1 MSNVFNLLYNGSG
14 GRMFKSNS
22 LVLCDYSIKEKLL
35 KENKS
40 LSDTKYMTVREFI
53 KSYTFSYDEKSIAYL
68 MNKYNIDYSIAI
80 EYLENLYYIDFNST
94 NDKMKLLKEIK
105 EDLINNNLLIFN
117 TGFKN
122 YIENKNIIVYNHTL
136 TKYEKHILSNINYE
150 KINNYNNDFK
160 HTIYEFSNIY
170 EEIDYIARS
179 ISKLISDGVSI
190 DKIKLC
196 NLSNDNINLVK
207 RIFDLYNLKINKN
220 INIPIISTKIGK
232 DFYSNLSSGVEQ
244 AIDCIDGY
252 KGTDIYNQIISI
264 CNKYVWCRDEVLN
277 KLIKYDLEHTYIKQE
292 HFTNEIEVIDIYPT
306 DDYVFMLSF
315 NEGVIPKTYKDVD
328 YINDSI
334 KPDYVDNTNDLNKY
348 EKDKVINFIKNTKSL
363 VITYS
368 LNNKSGTIY
377 PSSLIDDLNLTVEKK
392 SIDYKDSYSSL
403 YDKILYSNLVDN
415 YIKFKEKS
423 DNLVLFNSNY
433 EIPYNTYSHK
443 FTGVSK
449 EKINNYINSLDKFNL
464 SYSSMDNY
472 NRCGFRFYVE
482 KILNIKKES
491 NEFNKLIGNIY
502 HYILEN
508 ALKGSID
515 VEKLVYDYLSD
526 MELKNS
532 EKFFIDKIIKN
543 SKILLEEVK
552 NEHSKTKLKNI
563 ETEKKINVPIKNNI
577 SFIGFIDKIIYDSEV
592 AAIIDYKTY
601 IKSLDLNYIESGI
614 GMQLPIYM
622 YLAKK
627 SLGNIRFAGIYLQNI
642 TFKNDTKENII
653 DSLKLQGLTN
663 MDKDVVEKLDPY
675 YAVNS
680 FIKGVKVKNDGEFSA
695 NSLKKMLTD
704 SDIDNLINIT
714 EDKINE
720 TINNILEAKFDINP
734 KYNEKPIGCDFCAF
748 SDICYKKQYD
758 YVDIIRSKE
767 FGGDS
772 DE

>member
-1 MSNVFNLLYNGSG
+1 
-14 GRMFKSNS
+14 MFKSNS

-40 LSDTKYMTVREFI
+40 LSDTKYMTVLEFI

-68 MNKYNIDYSIAI
+68 MKKYNIDYSIAI
-80 EYLENLYYIDFNST
+80 EYLDNLYYIDFNST

-105 EDLINNNLLIFN
+105 EDLIDNNLLIFN
-117 TGFKN
+117 ASFKN

-150 KINNYNNDFK
+150 EIDDYNNDFK
-160 HTIYEFSNIY
+160 HNAYEFSNIY

-179 ISKLISDGVSI
+179 ISKLINDGISI

-232 DFYSNLSSGVEQ
+232 AFYSNLSSGVEK
-244 AIDCIDGY
+244 AIDYIDEY
-252 KGTDIYNQIISI
+252 KGTDIYNQIINI
-264 CNKYVWCRDEVLN
+264 CNKYVWCCDEVLN

-292 HFTNEIEVIDIYPT
+292 HFTNEIEVIDLDPS

-315 NEGVIPKTYKDVD
+315 NEGIIPKTYKDVD

-334 KPDYVDNTNDLNKY
+334 KPNYVDNTNDLNKY
-348 EKDKVINFIKNTKSL
+348 EKNRVINFIKNTKNL

-368 LNNKSGTIY
+368 LNNKNGTIY

-392 SIDYKDSYSSL
+392 NIGYKDSYSSL

-433 EIPYNTYSHK
+433 DIPYNTYSHK

-508 ALKGSID
+508 ALKEDID
-515 VEKLVYDYLSD
+515 VGKLVYDYLTD
-526 MELKNS
+526 INLKSS

-543 SKILLEEVK
+543 SKILLEEVR

-563 ETEKKINVPIKNNI
+563 ETEKKIKVPIKNNI

-720 TINNILEAKFDINP
+720 TIDNILEAKFDINP

-748 SDICYKKQYD
+748 SDICYKKPYD
-758 YVDIIRSKE
+758 YVDIARSKE

>member
-1 MSNVFNLLYNGSG
+1 
-14 GRMFKSNS
+14 MFKSNS

-40 LSDTKYMTVREFI
+40 LSDTKYMTVLEFI

-68 MNKYNIDYSIAI
+68 MKKYNIDYSIAI
-80 EYLENLYYIDFNST
+80 EYLDNLYYIDFNST

-105 EDLINNNLLIFN
+105 EDLIDNNLLIFN
-117 TGFKN
+117 ASFKN

-150 KINNYNNDFK
+150 EIDDYNNDFK
-160 HTIYEFSNIY
+160 HNAYEFSNIY

-179 ISKLISDGVSI
+179 ISKLINDGISI

-196 NLSNDNINLVK
+196 NLSNDNINIVK

-232 DFYSNLSSGVEQ
+232 AFYSNLSSGVEK
-244 AIDCIDGY
+244 AIDYIDEY
-252 KGTDIYNQIISI
+252 KGTDIYNQIINI
-264 CNKYVWCRDEVLN
+264 CNKYVWCCDEVLN

-292 HFTNEIEVIDIYPT
+292 HFTNEIEVIDLDPS

-315 NEGVIPKTYKDVD
+315 NEGIIPKTYKDVD

-334 KPDYVDNTNDLNKY
+334 KPNYVDNTNDLNKY
-348 EKDKVINFIKNTKSL
+348 EKNRVINFIKNTKNL

-368 LNNKSGTIY
+368 LNNKNGTIY

-392 SIDYKDSYSSL
+392 NIGYKDSYSSL

-433 EIPYNTYSHK
+433 DIPYNTYSHK

-508 ALKGSID
+508 ALKEDID
-515 VEKLVYDYLSD
+515 VGKLVYDYLTD
-526 MELKNS
+526 INLKSS

-543 SKILLEEVK
+543 SKILLEEVR

-563 ETEKKINVPIKNNI
+563 ETEKKIKVPIKNNI

-720 TINNILEAKFDINP
+720 TIDNILEAKFDINP

-748 SDICYKKQYD
+748 SDICYKKPYD
-758 YVDIIRSKE
+758 YVDIARSKE

>member
-1 MSNVFNLLYNGSG
+1 
-14 GRMFKSNS
+14 MFKSNS

-53 KSYTFSYDEKSIAYL
+53 NSYTFSYDEKSIAYL
-68 MNKYNIDYSIAI
+68 MKKYNIDYSIAI
-80 EYLENLYYIDFNST
+80 EYLDNLYYIDFNST

-150 KINNYNNDFK
+150 EIDDYNNDFK

-232 DFYSNLSSGVEQ
+232 NFYSNLSSGVEK
-244 AIDCIDGY
+244 AIDYIDEY
-252 KGTDIYNQIISI
+252 KGTDIYNQIINI
-264 CNKYVWCRDEVLN
+264 CNKYVWCCDEVLN

-292 HFTNEIEVIDIYPT
+292 HFTNEIEVIDLDPT

-315 NEGVIPKTYKDVD
+315 NEGIIPKTYKDVD

-334 KPDYVDNTNDLNKY
+334 KPNYVDNTNDLNKY
-348 EKDKVINFIKNTKSL
+348 EKNRVINFIKNTKNL

-368 LNNKSGTIY
+368 LNNKNGTIY

-392 SIDYKDSYSSL
+392 NIDYKDSYSSL

-543 SKILLEEVK
+543 SKILLEEVR

-563 ETEKKINVPIKNNI
+563 ETEKKINIPIKNNI
-577 SFIGFIDKIIYDSEV
+577 SFIGFIDKIIYDNEV

-601 IKSLDLNYIESGI
+601 IKSLDLNYIDSGI

-680 FIKGVKVKNDGEFSA
+680 FIKGVKVKNDGEFSV

-720 TINNILEAKFDINP
+720 TIDNILEAKFDINP

-748 SDICYKKQYD
+748 SDICYKKPYD

>member
-22 LVLCDYSIKEKLL
+22 LVLCDYSIKQKLL

-68 MNKYNIDYSIAI
+68 MNKYNIDYSIAL
-80 EYLENLYYIDFNST
+80 EYLDNLYYIDFNST

-117 TGFKN
+117 TSFKS
-122 YIENKNIIVYNHTL
+122 YIENKNIIVYNHSL
-136 TKYEKHILSNINYE
+136 TKYEKYILSNINYE
-150 KINNYNNDFK
+150 EINDYNNDFK

-207 RIFDLYNLKINKN
+207 RMFGLYNLKIDKN

-232 DFYSNLSSGVEQ
+232 VFYSNLNNGVEQ
-244 AIDCIDGY
+244 AIESIDEY
-252 KGTDIYNQIISI
+252 KGIDIYNQIISI

-292 HFTNEIEVIDIYPT
+292 HFTNEIEVIDLNPS
-306 DDYVFMLSF
+306 DNYVFMLSF
-315 NEGVIPKTYKDVD
+315 NEGIIPKTYKDVD

-348 EKDKVINFIKNTKSL
+348 EKDRVINFIKNTKNL

-392 SIDYKDSYSSL
+392 SIDYKDSYSLL

-433 EIPYNTYSHK
+433 DIPYNTYSHK

-526 MELKNS
+526 IELKNS

-543 SKILLEEVK
+543 SKILLEEVR

-563 ETEKKINVPIKNNI
+563 ETEKKIKVPIKNNI

-601 IKSLDLNYIESGI
+601 IKSLDLKFIDSGI

-642 TFKNDTKENII
+642 TFKNVTKENII

-720 TINNILEAKFDINP
+720 TIDNILEAKFDINP

-748 SDICYKKQYD
+748 SDICYKKPYD
-758 YVDIIRSKE
+758 YVDIARSKE

>member
-1 MSNVFNLLYNGSG
+1 
-14 GRMFKSNS
+14 MFKSNS

-53 KSYTFSYDEKSIAYL
+53 NSYTFSYDEKSIAYL
-68 MNKYNIDYSIAI
+68 MKKYNIDYSIAI
-80 EYLENLYYIDFNST
+80 EYLDNLYYIDFNST

-150 KINNYNNDFK
+150 EIDDYNNDFK

-232 DFYSNLSSGVEQ
+232 NFYSNLSSGVEK
-244 AIDCIDGY
+244 AIDYIDEY
-252 KGTDIYNQIISI
+252 KGTDIYNQIINI
-264 CNKYVWCRDEVLN
+264 CNKYVWCCDEVLN

-292 HFTNEIEVIDIYPT
+292 HFTNEIEVIDLDPT

-315 NEGVIPKTYKDVD
+315 NEGIIPKTYKDVD

-334 KPDYVDNTNDLNKY
+334 KPNYVDNTNDLTKY
-348 EKDKVINFIKNTKSL
+348 EKNRVINFIKNTKNL

-368 LNNKSGTIY
+368 LNNKNGTIY

-392 SIDYKDSYSSL
+392 NIDYKDSYSSL

-543 SKILLEEVK
+543 SKILLEEVR

-563 ETEKKINVPIKNNI
+563 ETEKKINIPIKNNI
-577 SFIGFIDKIIYDSEV
+577 SFIGFIDKIIYDNEV

-601 IKSLDLNYIESGI
+601 IKSLDLNYIDSGI

-680 FIKGVKVKNDGEFSA
+680 FIKGVKVKNDGEFSV

-720 TINNILEAKFDINP
+720 TIDNILEAKFDINP

-748 SDICYKKQYD
+748 SDICYKKPYD